1 MILNNFTLNNYSKF
15 NYIDTNFPL
24 INKLKIIRSD
34 IHKCKIDNLQI
45 IKYKFD
51 QKLLNKMIGSFWVS
65 NKLTYDYLD
74 YEINIKWN
82 NNNIY
87 LKTTK
92 EKFNKIKKRLII
104 FIKMIN
110 YLQQNTNTNVN
121 IYLVLSNLK
130 KIVNNDIIDVDNI
143 NSGYTDIM
151 EKYIFI
157 WREEEFEKVT
167 FHELLHLF
175 NKDHRLE
182 DNSNKYYYEAITDFK
197 AIIYN
202 CIYVSILTKI
212 KIKVIIDLEYKF
224 IYNQAI
230 MINNNL
236 EFNNYKE
243 KSHAYSYFILKYFIF
258 TYFYN
263 KDFNSILFDD
273 IFNKNNNL
281 NKLINNIQK
290 KKLNK
295 SFINTNSARMT
306 LFELE

>member
-15 NYIDTNFPL
+15 NYIDTNYPL

-34 IHKCKIDNLQI
+34 IHKCKINNLQI

-51 QKLLNKMIGSFWVS
+51 QKLLNKMIGSYWVS

-212 KIKVIIDLEYKF
+212 KIV
-224 IYNQAI
+224 
-230 MINNNL
+230 
-236 EFNNYKE
+236 
-243 KSHAYSYFILKYFIF
+243 
-258 TYFYN
+258 
-263 KDFNSILFDD
+263 
-273 IFNKNNNL
+273 
-281 NKLINNIQK
+281 
-290 KKLNK
+290 
-295 SFINTNSARMT
+295 
-306 LFELE
+306 